1 MLADVTTSASLLAV
15 LPNLGS
21 PLTLIPYAALDD
33 VTGSVMIAVM
43 SCKHGSGRPRPVSN
57 AV

>member
-43 SCKHGSGRPRPVSN
+43 SCKHGSGRP
-57 AV
+57 